1 MAMGRRGRRQRQKD
15 LWVAAVAVDEQANE
29 KMAPAGIEEVVAD
42 KGYHS
47 NEVLTDLT
55 ALQIRSYV
63 SEPDRGRRRWRG
75 KSQAREAV
83 YANRRR
89 IRGTRGQRLLRWRAE
104 RVERSFAH
112 LYDSGGMRRTHL
124 RGRKNVLK
132 RLLIHVGG
140 KEGHFRADE
149 EVLGQEKKSGEEGW
163 LVPGL
168 WTWADEVQRS
178 TDNVV

>member
-1 MAMGRRGRRQRQKD
+1 
-15 LWVAAVAVDEQANE
+15 
-29 KMAPAGIEEVVAD
+29 MAPAGIEEVVAD

-55 ALQIRSYV
+55 ALQISSYV

-89 IRGTRGQRLLRWRAE
+89 IRGTRGQLLLRWRAE
-104 RVERSFAH
+104 RVERIFAH

-140 KEGHFRADE
+140 FNLSLVLRQQLGAGTPRGLRTKKPALQRLEKPLWEPLRAARRTWQRCRHALGSMFFEEKPKFFFPSVGHAC
-149 EVLGQEKKSGEEGW
+149 
-163 LVPGL
+163 
-168 WTWADEVQRS
+168 
-178 TDNVV
+178 

>member
-1 MAMGRRGRRQRQKD
+1 MAM
-15 LWVAAVAVDEQANE
+15 
-29 KMAPAGIEEVVAD
+29 
-42 KGYHS
+42 
-47 NEVLTDLT
+47 
-55 ALQIRSYV
+55 
-63 SEPDRGRRRWRG
+63 GRRRWRG

-140 KEGHFRADE
+140 FNLSLVLRQQLGAGTPRGLRTKKPALQRLEQPLWERLRAARRTWQRCRHALGSIFFEAKPKSFFPSVGHAC
-149 EVLGQEKKSGEEGW
+149 
-163 LVPGL
+163 
-168 WTWADEVQRS
+168 
-178 TDNVV
+178 